1 MALQEPSWKVW
12 LSYTSHLPLRM
23 AVTTLLRDAFVAGG
37 VNTEMELPL
46 YQGFMA
52 AGLKPPQLRLELP
65 VGDAPEFRGLLYDLL
80 LAVWPRAVSYG
91 LPLATLGDP
100 ATLAARLDGELDAH
114 QAFASFVALVGAFAR
129 KPRG

>member
-1 MALQEPSWKVW
+1 
-12 LSYTSHLPLRM
+12 
-23 AVTTLLRDAFVAGG
+23 
-37 VNTEMELPL
+37 
-46 YQGFMA
+46 
-52 AGLKPPQLRLELP
+52 
-65 VGDAPEFRGLLYDLL
+65 LLYDLL

-129 KPRG
+129 KPKG